1 MLGSNPSA
9 DSVASTDP
17 GDAAP
22 SPFHLSAGTEPASGE
37 VPKRKILGVRGQSP
51 CATACFRSESRR
63 PLIMRASM
71 GSKKRKGDF
80 SFESSPLLSDLRRS
94 GSAQGLQLIAISEL
108 FGSRERSPCLQYT
121 SVIALDVRASS
132 VPSMSKQSPECF
144 SESRCRFS

>member
-63 PLIMRASM
+63 PLIMRAL
-71 GSKKRKGDF
+71 GQRTGRNKG
-80 SFESSPLLSDLRRS
+80 
-94 GSAQGLQLIAISEL
+94 AI
-108 FGSRERSPCLQYT
+108 T
-121 SVIALDVRASS
+121 
-132 VPSMSKQSPECF
+132 VP
-144 SESRCRFS
+144 RCSQ